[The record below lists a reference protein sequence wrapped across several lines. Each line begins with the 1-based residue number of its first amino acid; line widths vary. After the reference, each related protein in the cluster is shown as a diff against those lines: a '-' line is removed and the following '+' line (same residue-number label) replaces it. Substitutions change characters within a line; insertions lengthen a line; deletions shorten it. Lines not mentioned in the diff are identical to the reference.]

1 MFTLII
7 SIAITIIMLAYL
19 FRMLNRVY
27 RTKSWFTEFIVIMLC
42 LLTLTLLN
50 PDTAINSYAINEA
63 YEDGFHDAIITAK
76 VVDYNNDGYVISFGD
91 NIPELH
97 SYTHD

>member
-7 SIAITIIMLAYL
+7 SIIITIIMLAYL

-50 PDTAINSYAINEA
+50 PDTAINANVINEA
-63 YEDGFHDAIITAK
+63 YEDGFHDAIITAE
-76 VVDYNNDGYVISFGD
+76 VVDYNDEGYVISFGD

>member
-1 MFTLII
+1 MFTIII
-7 SIAITIIMLAYL
+7 SVAIVIIMLAYL
-19 FRMLNRVY
+19 LRMLNRVY

-42 LLTLTLLN
+42 LLALTLLN
-50 PDTAINSYAINEA
+50 PDTAINANAIDNA
-63 YEDGFHDAIITAK
+63 YDRGFNHAIKTAE
-76 VVDYNNDGYVISFGD
+76 VVDYNNEGYVISFGD

>member
-1 MFTLII
+1 MFTII
-7 SIAITIIMLAYL
+7 TSIAIVIIMLAYL

-42 LLTLTLLN
+42 LLALTLLN
-50 PDTAINSYAINEA
+50 PDTAINAYTINEA
-63 YEDGFHDAIITAK
+63 YEDGFHDAIITAE
-76 VVDYNNDGYVISFGD
+76 VVDYNDEGYVISFGD